1 MQISIIVASHTGRTR
16 RMGEAVAEGAE
27 AAGAQVSLEPAAEV
41 REERVLAAHALVLG
55 SGVHMGGMESSMRAF
70 FERTAP
76 LWLQG
81 RLVDKLGAAFVT
93 AGAGGRGGAELT
105 LLSLLACLAE
115 HGCLLVPMPSRSP
128 GYAEGGCHWGPVAWT
143 NPREGVAGPTPAHLE
158 AARAHGEHVA
168 RCTRRW
174 LSGGVRE
181 QAGAALAKAAT

>member
-93 AGAGGRGGAELT
+93 AG
-105 LLSLLACLAE
+105 LSVE
-115 HGCLLVPMPSRSP
+115 RV
-128 GYAEGGCHWGPVAWT
+128 T
-143 NPREGVAGPTPAHLE
+143 
-158 AARAHGEHVA
+158 
-168 RCTRRW
+168 
-174 LSGGVRE
+174 
-181 QAGAALAKAAT
+181 GAADHLHHHRL